1 MSDPI
6 KSPPATGFVGSVPG
20 HGAADL
26 VSDLLDG
33 GARGEQMARQYKVKG
48 LTPYGPIDWDDL
60 VKAIK
65 AATAPPRPRW
75 HDWLKYATGALVKEV
90 AGAVVEWLKGVSGL
104 FRSRV
109 GGGHDGRGTGR
120 PVA

>member
-1 MSDPI
+1 MS
-6 KSPPATGFVGSVPG
+6 KPATGFVGSVPG

-33 GARGEQMARQYKVKG
+33 GAHGEQMARQYKVRG
-48 LTPYGPIDWDDL
+48 LKPYGPLGWDDL

-65 AATAPPRPRW
+65 AATTPPAPPRPRW
-75 HDWLKYATGALVKEV
+75 HDWLKNATGALVKEV

-109 GGGHDGRGTGR
+109 GGGNDGRGTGR
-120 PVA
+120 AVA